1 MKNKKIIFLNILL
14 IFIIL
19 SISFYSYALDGI
31 LTEGSVNFR
40 KTPNTNE
47 DNIISSFKKGEK
59 VSIISK
65 DGSWYKVQNEAGRVG
80 YVSADFIKEKLEEE
94 NISENKDKE
103 NKENINKNKKNEE
116 NKEKKEEQKINK
128 IKLKNDLKIYSL
140 PIYYSKNIKDIK
152 KGDEIEKNDELGI
165 WIKVKTND
173 GYIGWSLKSDLN

>member
-14 IFIIL
+14 IFSIL
-19 SISFYSYALDGI
+19 SISFSVYALDGI
-31 LTEGSVNFR
+31 LTEGGVNFR

-80 YVSADFIKEKLEEE
+80 YVSADFIKEKTEEE
-94 NISENKDKE
+94 QLEKKQSEEKKTNE
-103 NKENINKNKKNEE
+103 NEKKENITKNKEE
-116 NKEKKEEQKINK
+116 KVNK

-140 PIYYSKNIKDIK
+140 PIYYSKNIKDVK
-152 KGDEIEKNDELGI
+152 KDDEIEKLDELGI

-173 GYIGWSLKSDLN
+173 GYIGWGLKSDLN